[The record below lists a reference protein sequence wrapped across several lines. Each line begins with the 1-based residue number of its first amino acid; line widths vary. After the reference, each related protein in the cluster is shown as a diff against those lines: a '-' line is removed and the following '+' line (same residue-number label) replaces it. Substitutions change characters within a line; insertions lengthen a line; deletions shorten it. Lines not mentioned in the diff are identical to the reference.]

1 MVPYGVMCEDR
12 QEDMTAPSLNQ
23 RFFATTRGQ
32 IILLLRP
39 ASRTVED
46 LAQLLRLTD
55 NGVRAHLT
63 TLERDG
69 LVEQR
74 GVVRRGLGK
83 PAFLYALT
91 PEAERLFPK
100 AYEPVLRQLLDVLEE
115 RERPEQVESLLRAT
129 GRHLAQ
135 TLTTLEGDLRAR
147 VGAASETLN
156 ELGGLTDVEESEGE
170 FWIQGQACPLVSLVP
185 DHPQVCQLAE
195 ALLSE
200 LVGQPVQEHCARHG
214 APRCRFAIEKPA

>member
-1 MVPYGVMCEDR
+1 
-12 QEDMTAPSLNQ
+12 MTAPSWNQ

-32 IILLLRP
+32 LILLLRR
-39 ASRTVED
+39 ANRTVEE
-46 LAQLLRLTD
+46 LAQALRLTD
-55 NGVRAHLT
+55 NAVRAHLA

-115 RERPEQVESLLRAT
+115 RRQPEQVEELLRAT
-129 GRHLAQ
+129 GRHMARTLAAP
-135 TLTTLEGDLRAR
+135 EGDLRAR
-147 VGAASETLN
+147 VGAATETLN
-156 ELGGLTDVEESEGE
+156 ELGGLADVEETERE
-170 FWIQGQACPLVSLVP
+170 FSIQGQACPLAALVP
-185 DHPQVCQLAE
+185 EHPQMCQMAE
-195 ALLSE
+195 ELLSE
-200 LVGQPVQEHCARHG
+200 LVGQPVQEQCARDG
-214 APRCRFAIEKPA
+214 APRCRFVIEKPA